1 MRGVCEQTSIKLHM
15 AGQRGLTRHLVR
27 RFTEDFQ
34 RTNGVLRARKVMRFR
49 LPILAAAVGLQDQ
62 SAGTLCTKHALQ
74 LKLST
79 SVLNNWGKYFSPLL
93 NNWGKIFFPNC
104 SVPMERV
111 LLISMG
117 SRGDMEPFLALGEEL
132 KESGR
137 LCFFFME
144 IM

>member
-1 MRGVCEQTSIKLHM
+1 
-15 AGQRGLTRHLVR
+15 
-27 RFTEDFQ
+27 
-34 RTNGVLRARKVMRFR
+34 MRFR
-49 LPILAAAVGLQDQ
+49 LPILAAAVGLQDK
-62 SAGTLCTKHALQ
+62 SACTLCTKHALQ

-79 SVLNNWGKYFSPLL
+79 
-93 NNWGKIFFPNC
+93 

-137 LCFFFME
+137 LCFFYGDHVGIHMDVV
-144 IM
+144 